1 MGEGMILSIN
11 GAGSTEYTYG
21 EKNNPEPLCHRFIKI
36 NSGWI
41 LDLNVKGKMI
51 KLLEANTG

>member
-1 MGEGMILSIN
+1 MIFSIN

-21 EKNNPEPLCHRFIKI
+21 EKNNPEPLPHRHIKI

-41 LDLNVKGKMI
+41 LNLNVKGKTI
-51 KLLEANTG
+51 KLLEAKTG

>member
-1 MGEGMILSIN
+1 MGEGMIFSIN

-21 EKNNPEPLCHRFIKI
+21 EKNNPEPLPHRHIKI

-41 LDLNVKGKMI
+41 LNLNVKGKTI
-51 KLLEANTG
+51 KLLEAKTG